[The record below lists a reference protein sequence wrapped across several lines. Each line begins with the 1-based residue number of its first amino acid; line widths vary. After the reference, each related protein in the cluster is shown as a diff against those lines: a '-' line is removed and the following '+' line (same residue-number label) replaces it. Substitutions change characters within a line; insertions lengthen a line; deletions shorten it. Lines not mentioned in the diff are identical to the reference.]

1 MLQNWRWVIY
11 KGCSGSEYSVII
23 ALKCACDTHRNG
35 IKPFFKFVR
44 LPRQIWSAA
53 AAFKSWQFYVIAA
66 AYTSFLLCDITVNS
80 FAVAQIH
87 EQGYSTT
94 LAGSLLSIQALINAF
109 SCVVGGILGE
119 FIHLKKRLII
129 SLSLIIVGMIAISQ
143 ANSVLI
149 LFLFTLGI
157 GAGSGMIFLAS
168 GVLLT
173 DYFGRQPYLE
183 LFSVMNLISTVAC
196 FGPLLAGII
205 KDISGS
211 FTTAFMLVFH

>member
-1 MLQNWRWVIY
+1 M
-11 KGCSGSEYSVII
+11 
-23 ALKCACDTHRNG
+23 
-35 IKPFFKFVR
+35 
-44 LPRQIWSAA
+44 
-53 AAFKSWQFYVIAA
+53 
-66 AYTSFLLCDITVNS
+66 
-80 FAVAQIH
+80 
-87 EQGYSTT
+87 
-94 LAGSLLSIQALINAF
+94 
-109 SCVVGGILGE
+109 
-119 FIHLKKRLII
+119 KKRLII

-211 FTTAFMLVFH
+211 FTTAFMLYACVPLVILLLAIVMKRPQQMNSPHTRVISE